1 MLEFIDHCSPSLCRK
16 LVYIITPFMTLTDA
30 YFYHTRYFA
39 LMQNALGRLE
49 NGQRTIVSS
58 VVSNSVT
65 LLQSERDTLTTLYTQ
80 AEQNHLQLQQDIQH
94 GLETL
99 VSHINAL
106 GDDVRE
112 GLVLLA
118 EISSLIQVRL

>member
-1 MLEFIDHCSPSLCRK
+1 
-16 LVYIITPFMTLTDA
+16 
-30 YFYHTRYFA
+30 
-39 LMQNALGRLE
+39 MQNALGRLE